1 MKIEINNKIKLK
13 ILNDFSQILY
23 KEIDL
28 SLDEFYYYFHR
39 TGLEETI
46 EQMFSD
52 SSVKEIREFLFK
64 NLLIYKFFTFENY
77 HKDNNKKAAQQLKDY
92 ISSDGQIKPKYIK
105 KKNKLGFKSKKKKV
119 SINPNQMKLI

>member
-23 KEIDL
+23 KELNL
-28 SLDEFYYYFHR
+28 SLDEFYYYFHG
-39 TGLEETI
+39 TGLEEEI
-46 EQMFSD
+46 EQMFYD
-52 SSVKEIREFLFK
+52 SSAKEIKEFLFE

-77 HKDNNKKAAQQLKDY
+77 QEDNDKKASQQLIDY
-92 ISSDGQIKPKYIK
+92 IKSDGKIKPKFIK
-105 KKNKLGFKSKKKKV
+105 KKNKLGFKTKKKKT

>member
-13 ILNDFSQILY
+13 ILNDFSQTLY
-23 KEIDL
+23 KELNL

-52 SSVKEIREFLFK
+52 SSVKEIREFL
-64 NLLIYKFFTFENY
+64 YENNWPNRINESEIRDQVTRINNELDQNQRKIIKY
-77 HKDNNKKAAQQLKDY
+77 HKSRNNY
-92 ISSDGQIKPKYIK
+92 
-105 KKNKLGFKSKKKKV
+105 SKKTSEKEP
-119 SINPNQMKLI
+119 IEIRRYH